1 MSGNFYINLFTH
13 TSKNIVNNKVVGE
26 TTLAKQLVI
35 IITATNLTHV
45 ASNDHDKN
53 NTKHIYITAVDLFYL
68 PT

>member
-13 TSKNIVNNKVVGE
+13 TSKNIVNNIVVGV
-26 TTLAKQLVI
+26 TTLAKQL

-45 ASNDHDKN
+45 ASNDHDIN